1 MSKLAGVKKILDHC
15 DREEILAKLILGID
29 INDIHDWLVAKYSG
43 VGDKKLIIS
52 APALKSFKD
61 NYLDVYNMIQ
71 QDIQATKQAIA
82 NNTENELELAI
93 KDNPTYKS
101 KMQELAGKEIDIRQ
115 IVVRM
120 CSALETR
127 FEIIFDE
134 IMTDP
139 RNINTRIDRVLIE
152 YSDALGS
159 MLERYY
165 KFTEESPD
173 ITINNTNISVQ
184 VIDSHIEALSA
195 AIKETLSEMDL
206 ESSMIFMEK
215 LAPKLLKLKAP
226 TAEVPLNTDMKLAEV
241 KLLNETINTKLNS

>member
-115 IVVRM
+115 IV
-120 CSALETR
+120 
-127 FEIIFDE
+127 
-134 IMTDP
+134 
-139 RNINTRIDRVLIE
+139 
-152 YSDALGS
+152 
-159 MLERYY
+159 
-165 KFTEESPD
+165 
-173 ITINNTNISVQ
+173 
-184 VIDSHIEALSA
+184 
-195 AIKETLSEMDL
+195 
-206 ESSMIFMEK
+206 
-215 LAPKLLKLKAP
+215 
-226 TAEVPLNTDMKLAEV
+226 
-241 KLLNETINTKLNS
+241 